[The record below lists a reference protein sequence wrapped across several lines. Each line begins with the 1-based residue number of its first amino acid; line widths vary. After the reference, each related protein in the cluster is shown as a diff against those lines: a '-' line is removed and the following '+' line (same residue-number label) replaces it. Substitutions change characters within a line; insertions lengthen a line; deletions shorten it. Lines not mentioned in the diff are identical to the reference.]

1 MKQPASNRHKFSM
14 DPILVPDI
22 HRPWATTRQI
32 IYGIALI
39 LIFTGILTAWYR
51 FFIYEAPTC
60 FDREQNSEERGIDC
74 GGSCE
79 RICVP
84 DVITPTI
91 QWAKAFKVQDGMYHA
106 VAYVINDNKTAGA
119 KSIPYTITLED
130 ESGVI
135 TTRTGN
141 TYLPPDGVYPIFEG
155 RIETGTRVPTV
166 VRASLDAQVAEW
178 MPLASRR
185 DDYPVL
191 SRALENSGTSFPT
204 LAAEI
209 QNNLYTD
216 ETNLRVVGVVYD
228 SLRNPL
234 VVSQTVVPMIKARNA
249 AQAVFTWPHPIAGT
263 IRSCIVPSDVAMMV
277 DRSGSMAADGGIP
290 PEPLE
295 SAKAAASSFVQSLGT
310 HDRVALITYAT
321 TPTLDASLSSDHEQI
336 QETIM
341 KLALHTK
348 GIQYTDLAAALRT
361 ATMEIL
367 SERHNADA
375 RQVIVLMTDG
385 DVTRP
390 VNPATGKRDVVYAE
404 NQARKAAEEAK
415 QIGIIVYTIGFG
427 KLFDNGG
434 TEETNRNMG
443 LVKELATDAE
453 HSFFAPTITELERV
467 YESISQGL
475 CEDGPAIID
484 VVVVPETE

>member
-1 MKQPASNRHKFSM
+1 M

-22 HRPWATTRQI
+22 RRSWATTRQI
-32 IYGIALI
+32 LYGVALV
-39 LIFTGILTAWYR
+39 LIFIGILTAWYR
-51 FFIYEAPTC
+51 FFIYEEPTC
-60 FDREQNSEERGIDC
+60 FDGKQNSEERGVDC

-79 RICVP
+79 RVCVP
-84 DVITPTI
+84 DVIAPTI

-106 VAYVINDNKTAGA
+106 VAYVINDNKTAGT
-119 KSIPYTITLED
+119 KSIPYTLTLED

-135 TTRTGN
+135 TKRTGN
-141 TYLPPDGVYPIFEG
+141 IYLPPDGVYPIFEG

-166 VRASLDAQVAEW
+166 VRVSLDPQAAEW
-178 MPLASRR
+178 IPLASRR
-185 DDYPVL
+185 DDYTTL
-191 SRALENSGTSFPT
+191 SRTLENSGTSFPT
-204 LAAEI
+204 LTAGI

-216 ETNLRVVGVVYD
+216 ERDLRVVGVVYD
-228 SLRNPL
+228 SSRNPL
-234 VVSQTVVPMIKARNA
+234 VVSQTVVHVIRARDS

-263 IRSCIVPSDVAMMV
+263 IRSCVVPSDVVMLI
-277 DRSGSMAADGGIP
+277 DRSGSMAADGGTP

-295 SAKAAASSFVQSLGT
+295 SAKSAASSFVQSLGAN
-310 HDRVALITYAT
+310 DRVALITYAT
-321 TPTLDASLSSDHEQI
+321 TPALDSSLSDNHRHI

-341 KLALHTK
+341 NLTLHK
-348 GIQYTDLAAALRT
+348 DGIQYTDLSAALKT
-361 ATMEIL
+361 ATAEIL

-375 RQVIVLMTDG
+375 RQVLVLMTDG

-390 VNPATGKRDVVYAE
+390 VNPATGKRDIVYAE
-404 NQARKAAEEAK
+404 NQARKVAEEAK
-415 QIGIIVYTIGFG
+415 QAGIIVYTIGFG

-434 TEETNRNMG
+434 YEETNRNMD
-443 LVKELATDAE
+443 LVKELATDAD

-484 VVVVPETE
+484 VLVVPEAE